1 VTDDDFRLMW
11 TDSTLNRDQ
20 IAERSGLT
28 RVQIYRKA
36 DALGLPPRT
45 QVMLPT
51 HGVTRERFTEMWMDY
66 SYTRAEVSFILGIP
80 KSSCFTLAKA
90 WGLPVERDGFRQN
103 CNNPDPTPEEIRE
116 RCAEIRS
123 RWTDE
128 EWEMRSKGS
137 SPQLRAFSYDGTNCK
152 FSSATPI

>member
-1 VTDDDFRLMW
+1 MTDDDFRLMW

-90 WGLPVERDGFRQN
+90 WGLPVERD
-103 CNNPDPTPEEIRE
+103 
-116 RCAEIRS
+116 
-123 RWTDE
+123 
-128 EWEMRSKGS
+128 
-137 SPQLRAFSYDGTNCK
+137 
-152 FSSATPI
+152 